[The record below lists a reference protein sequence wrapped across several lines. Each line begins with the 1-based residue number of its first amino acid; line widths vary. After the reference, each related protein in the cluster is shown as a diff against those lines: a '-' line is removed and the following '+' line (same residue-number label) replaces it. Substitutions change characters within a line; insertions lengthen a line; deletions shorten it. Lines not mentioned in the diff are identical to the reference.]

1 MSNAIFNELAAA
13 LATRAVRGD
22 NTRLEKTATALE
34 LPYSAQE
41 KRALD
46 PMVTN
51 ALLGAGAGGLV
62 GLMQPK
68 RKGRNALTYGLLGGL
83 TGAGLTTAMGMGP
96 HIAGAPPRGKQPAP
110 PVTAAD
116 TKMVSDGSG
125 AVDPRRTGFLGQLGL
140 GAGAARGTYKYLVN
154 RWLNKDFGLT
164 DAMRQPGGDKFAP
177 ETYAKGLQQVRTM
190 ANDPK
195 SGLPAQ
201 HAKRFEE
208 LRVRPGAPANTF
220 EPGPLRSNAD
230 AAHNLDLDAGQRG
243 KVPFNWLES
252 HTPKKG
258 PGWTPAQA
266 HSDIKEMILAARQ
279 KARLGKLR
287 GAGAIGLSGAAGLI
301 AAPVGRYLG
310 EAGGNAWNK
319 YSPFVSR

>member
-22 NTRLEKTATALE
+22 NTRLEKAAAALQ

-62 GLMQPK
+62 GLLQPK

-83 TGAGLTTAMGMGP
+83 TGAGLTAAMGGGAQAP
-96 HIAGAPPRGKQPAP
+96 AGDKQPAP
-110 PVTAAD
+110 PVPAAD
-116 TKMVSDGSG
+116 TAMVSNGSG
-125 AVDPRRTGFLGQLGL
+125 AVDPRNTGFLGQLGL
-140 GAGAARGTYKYLVN
+140 GAATARGTYKYLTN
-154 RWLNKDFGLT
+154 RWLNNDFGLT
-164 DAMRQPGGDKFAP
+164 DAMRQPGGGKFAP

-195 SGLPAQ
+195 SGLPEQ

-208 LRVRPGAPANTF
+208 LKVRPGAPTD
-220 EPGPLRSNAD
+220 P
-230 AAHNLDLDAGQRG
+230 AAWRAAVRAGTATQLDSGRRG
-243 KVPFNWLES
+243 AVPFNWLES

-266 HSDIKEMILAARQ
+266 HSDIKEMILGARQ
-279 KARLGKLR
+279 KAQLGRLR
-287 GAGAIGLSGAAGLI
+287 NAGAFGLSGAAGL
-301 AAPVGRYLG
+301 AASQAGRYLG
-310 EAGGNAWNK
+310 EAGGNAWNRFWH
-319 YSPFVSR
+319 PDASR

>member
-22 NTRLEKTATALE
+22 NTRLEKTAAALE

-41 KRALD
+41 KSALD

-83 TGAGLTTAMGMGP
+83 TGAGLTAAMGG
-96 HIAGAPPRGKQPAP
+96 GAQAATGGKQPAP

-125 AVDPRRTGFLGQLGL
+125 AVDPRNTGFLGQLGL
-140 GAGAARGTYKYLVN
+140 GAGTARGTYKYLTN
-154 RWLNKDFGLT
+154 RWLNSDFGLT
-164 DAMRQPGGDKFAP
+164 DAMRRPGGDKFAP

-195 SGLPAQ
+195 SGLPEQ

-208 LRVRPGAPANTF
+208 LKVRPGAPEKTF
-220 EPGPLRSNAD
+220 KPGPWLSNAG
-230 AAHNLDLDAGQRG
+230 AAHDLDLDPGQRG

-279 KARLGKLR
+279 RAQLGKLR
-287 GAGAIGLSGAAGLI
+287 GVGALGLSGLAGFAASQ
-301 AAPVGRYLG
+301 AGRYLG
-310 EAGGNAWNK
+310 EAAGNAWNK